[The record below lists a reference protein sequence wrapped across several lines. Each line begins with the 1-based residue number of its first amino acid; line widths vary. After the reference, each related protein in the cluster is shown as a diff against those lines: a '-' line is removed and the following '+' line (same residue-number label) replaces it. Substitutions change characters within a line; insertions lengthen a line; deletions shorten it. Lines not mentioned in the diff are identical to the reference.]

1 MKTIKN
7 ILDKLG
13 KPRVTI
19 FLFVTLTLSA
29 ILIVGNLGEGKLK
42 EITGG
47 IGTLDLRVGYTPE
60 QAYEALTLMGE
71 QGRLFYRNLLIRLDL
86 VFPLINTL
94 FWISLITLIYKN
106 ILKKKKALYLIALF
120 PINIFVFDITENAKL
135 ALDDDQ
141 YIILEEGEEYIVNFE
156 ERKYEFEI
164 SNVILVSKG
173 YYIPYIY
180 NTGSVFSSKR
190 K

>member
-1 MKTIKN
+1 MA
-7 ILDKLG
+7 D
-13 KPRVTI
+13 VTHVANNAI
-19 FLFVTLTLSA
+19 FPIREFDPNKLFVDYGVVGGASCPYVYTYNRKTMSWINEGVIIYGHSSKDKEAFNYKSLSKFHGQILIKEVDPETSYLNEFRIELYGKDGEKEYLSA
-29 ILIVGNLGEGKLK
+29 I
-42 EITGG
+42 
-47 IGTLDLRVGYTPE
+47 D
-60 QAYEALTLMGE
+60 
-71 QGRLFYRNLLIRLDL
+71 
-86 VFPLINTL
+86 
-94 FWISLITLIYKN
+94 
-106 ILKKKKALYLIALF
+106 
-120 PINIFVFDITENAKL
+120 AKL

>member
-120 PINIFVFDITENAKL
+120 PINIFVFDITEN
-135 ALDDDQ
+135 
-141 YIILEEGEEYIVNFE
+141 
-156 ERKYEFEI
+156 
-164 SNVILVSKG
+164 ILVLNMLANYPKEMFNIAFTLNIITIVKFMAVTISILLSLIG
-173 YYIPYIY
+173 
-180 NTGSVFSSKR
+180 VFILIVKNR
-190 K
+190 LKAG